1 MKTIK
6 QLQDKLNVTF
16 KDIKLLE
23 QALTHSSFSNEHNTP
38 NNERLEFLG
47 DAVIGLLMGE
57 YLFNKGIKTEG
68 QMSKRRAEAVCEEA
82 LNLYA
87 SHINLKRYLRL
98 GKGSISSGNR
108 DNPSIIADAFEAVF
122 GAIYI
127 DQGFHKTKD
136 VFYQIVTPH
145 VKDID
150 IKDYKSTLQEFVQT
164 DRRNIQYHLDNQS
177 GPSHDKTFTVSV
189 RMDDIVLGVGVAKTK
204 KEAEQKAAEI
214 ALSILAKE

>member
-1 MKTIK
+1 MKKINKLIK
-6 QLQDKLNVTF
+6 KLNVEF
-16 KDIKLLE
+16 NDLKLLE
-23 QALTHSSFSNEHNTP
+23 QALTHSSFSNEHNTK

-47 DAVIGLLMGE
+47 DAVIGLFMGE
-57 YLFNKGIKTEG
+57 YLYNKGIKTEG
-68 QMSKRRAEAVCEEA
+68 EMSKRRAQAVCEEA

-87 SHINLKRYLRL
+87 KHINLKEFIKL
-98 GKGSISSGNR
+98 GKGSIATGNKN
-108 DNPSIIADAFEAVF
+108 NPSIIADAFEAVF
-122 GAIYI
+122 GAVYI
-127 DQGFHKTKD
+127 DQGFQKAKD
-136 VFYQIVTPH
+136 LFYQIVVPH

-164 DRRNIQYHLDNQS
+164 DRRNITYFLENQS

-189 RMDDIVLGVGVAKTK
+189 RMDDIVLGIGVAKTK